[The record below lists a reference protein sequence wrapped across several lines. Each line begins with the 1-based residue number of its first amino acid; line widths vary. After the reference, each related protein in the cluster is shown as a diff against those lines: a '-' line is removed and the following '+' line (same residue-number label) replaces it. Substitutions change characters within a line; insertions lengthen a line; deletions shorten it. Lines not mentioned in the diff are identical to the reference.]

1 MRTTLRRIF
10 AFAAVGVFAA
20 VVVAGPTALA
30 HDRKDGKDDR
40 NRKHERH
47 RDNDRGRKSPVR
59 LYLELKTQVDLLSQ
73 QLAALGQLPS
83 PTEIAKLQADMK
95 ALTLSVNT
103 MSTQWSSASAQWS
116 SDMTKLRT
124 DLGDLAGR
132 VAVLEAGGGG
142 PALPAL
148 FDANEQKVGNII
160 SLGQGGTT
168 PWVAFNEGGHFFA
181 LKAVSDHRGAITH
194 RLAGAIVRFTELNC
208 RGQAYLDP
216 YDSNTVITPP
226 LAPFSLALAGV
237 YDNNGLGPV
246 LIYVAPAKASSASVL
261 TQSMVDAEGFCVRSF
276 NGAFSSVPAVMTL
289 ESTYKPPYTVR

>member
-1 MRTTLRRIF
+1 MRTRLRRIF

-20 VVVAGPTALA
+20 VVGAGPTALA
-30 HDRKDGKDDR
+30 HDRKDRKDDR

-132 VAVLEAGGGG
+132 VAVLEA
-142 PALPAL
+142 
-148 FDANEQKVGNII
+148 
-160 SLGQGGTT
+160 
-168 PWVAFNEGGHFFA
+168 
-181 LKAVSDHRGAITH
+181 
-194 RLAGAIVRFTELNC
+194 
-208 RGQAYLDP
+208 
-216 YDSNTVITPP
+216 
-226 LAPFSLALAGV
+226 
-237 YDNNGLGPV
+237 
-246 LIYVAPAKASSASVL
+246 
-261 TQSMVDAEGFCVRSF
+261 
-276 NGAFSSVPAVMTL
+276 
-289 ESTYKPPYTVR
+289 

>member
-30 HDRKDGKDDR
+30 HDGKDHKDNR

-73 QLAALGQLPS
+73 QLAALGQLSSPS
-83 PTEIAKLQADMK
+83 EVAALKLRVESLSSDMTG
-95 ALTLSVNT
+95 LRNSVNT
-103 MSTQWSSASAQWS
+103 MSAQWS

-160 SLGQGGTT
+160 SLDQGGTT
-168 PWVAFNEGGHFFA
+168 PWVAFNESGYFFA
-181 LKAVSDHRGAITH
+181 LKAVSDHRSAITH
-194 RLAGAIVRFTELNC
+194 RLAGAIVRFADLGC
-208 RGQAYLDP
+208 KGQAYLDP
-216 YDSNTVITPP
+216 YDSNTLITPP

-237 YDNNGLGPV
+237 SDNNGLGPV
-246 LIYVAPAKASSASVL
+246 LIYVAPAKASSVSVP
-261 TQSMVDAEGFCVRSF
+261 TQSMVDAEGPSTAPSP
-276 NGAFSSVPAVMTL
+276 AFPQ
-289 ESTYKPPYTVR
+289 R